1 MPARKP
7 WKIILVVAISAAL
20 LACAAA
26 LSAGGKRPGLPGPT
40 GRVSDFA
47 DLVSSRAEEAMTA
60 IAEDVK
66 AKTGAEI
73 AVATVRTTGGE
84 EIEPYAVRLFTE
96 WGIGERGTDNG
107 VLVLVAV
114 DDRKMWIKPGYG
126 LEGAIPDAEAHRI
139 YRDVLQPGFR
149 AGKYDQALV
158 TAVNMLAADIFK
170 ERGQTYTYGDS
181 LPQDLVLPTRAAGG
195 ESVES
200 VSPARML
207 LGFGVLLFV
216 VAIVIVAFAARFGYK
231 RGGRWGGGFW
241 TGGFGNTG
249 GGFGGG
255 FGGFGG
261 GSCGGAGAG
270 GGW

>member
-1 MPARKP
+1 MKP
-7 WKIILVVAISAAL
+7 ILIVVALSASLLVGAL
-20 LACAAA
+20 DLV
-26 LSAGGKRPGLPGPT
+26 AGGKRPSLPSPT
-40 GRVSDFA
+40 GHVNDFA
-47 DLVSSRAEEAMTA
+47 GLVSSRAEEAMSA

-66 AKTGAEI
+66 VRTGAEI
-73 AVATVRTTGGE
+73 AVVTIRTTGGE
-84 EIEPYAVRLFTE
+84 EIEPYAVRLFME
-96 WGIGERGTDNG
+96 WGIGERGKDNG

-126 LEGAIPDAEAHRI
+126 LEGAVPDAEAHRV
-139 YRDVLQPGFR
+139 YREVLVPGFR

-158 TAVNMLAADIFK
+158 TAVSMLAADIFK
-170 ERGQTYTYGDS
+170 EQGQTYAYGDS
-181 LPQDLVLPTRAAGG
+181 LPRDLVLATGARRG
-195 ESVES
+195 EPGEQ
-200 VSPARML
+200 VSPLRML
-207 LGFGVLLFV
+207 LGLGVVLFV
-216 VAIVIVAFAARFGYK
+216 VAVVVVAFAARFGYK